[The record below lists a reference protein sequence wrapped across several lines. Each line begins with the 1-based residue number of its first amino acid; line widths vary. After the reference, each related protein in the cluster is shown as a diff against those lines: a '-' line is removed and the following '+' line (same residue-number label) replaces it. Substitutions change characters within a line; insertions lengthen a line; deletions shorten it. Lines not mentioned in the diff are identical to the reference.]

1 MNQKKQ
7 LMKNTII
14 IAIGKLSTQII
25 SYLLLPLYTS
35 QLDPSEYGNYDF
47 ICTLS
52 VFLCPIITLLME
64 ESMFRYLIDADSKVQ
79 RKKIITQT
87 IIYTFFG
94 TVLFTIIAAL
104 IMGFGTDYTAMYIT
118 AIITFVISNI
128 LIGLSNALSR
138 GLGKIKLYSVSNF
151 ILGISTIILN
161 IVFILALNAGAEGL
175 LWANTIAN
183 AFTAIVILG
192 ILKLP
197 KYIGKIDKP
206 LMKDMIKYSIP
217 LVPNSIS
224 WSIINMSDRII
235 LTQMVS
241 SAANGIYAMANKF
254 PNIINVLYGYFYTA
268 WKESAAKIVKEDNK
282 NQYYNS
288 IYHDAKRFLYAVT
301 ICLIAVMPFA
311 FPIFINE
318 AYDEAYVYIPIVMIA
333 TYYSNLSSFYG
344 GIFSAYKDTKIM
356 GTTTI
361 VAAVINLV
369 IDLLLVNS
377 LKIYAACFSTLI
389 ANLIVYFY
397 RKKKLKKYLKLKEL
411 KWQGP
416 MLFLAIICLAY
427 YAKYIPV
434 IGNNPVLLWTI
445 NVISLVIAVLYSLL
459 NNWKFIK
466 GIINTIKGKFNRK
479 DIKEIRAK

>member
-35 QLDPSEYGNYDF
+35 KLDPSEYGNYDF

-52 VFLCPIITLLME
+52 IFLCPIITLLME
-64 ESMFRYLIDADSKVQ
+64 ESMFRYLIDANSKVE

-87 IIYTFFG
+87 IIYTFAG
-94 TVLFTIIAAL
+94 TVVFTVLASL
-104 IMGFGTDYTAMYIT
+104 IMGFGTDYTPMYIT

-138 GLGKIKLYSVSNF
+138 GLGKIKLYSISNF

-161 IVFILALNAGAEGL
+161 IVFILALKAGAEGL

-183 AFTAIVILG
+183 AFTSIVIFG

-206 LMKDMIKYSIP
+206 LMKDMIKYSVP

-268 WKESAAKIVKEDNK
+268 WKESAAKIVKDENK

-318 AYDEAYVYIPIVMIA
+318 AYDEAYIYIPIVMIA

-369 IDLLLVNS
+369 VDLIFVNTF
-377 LKIYAACFSTLI
+377 KIYAACFSTLI

-427 YAKYIPV
+427 YAKYIPA
-434 IGNNPVLLWTI
+434 IGNNIVLLWVI
-445 NVISLVIAVLYSLL
+445 NVISLIIAVLYSLL
-459 NNWKFIK
+459 NNWRFIK
-466 GIINTIKGKFNRK
+466 GIIVTVKSKFHKKN
-479 DIKEIRAK
+479 IEEN

>member
-14 IAIGKLSTQII
+14 IAIGKLSTQVI
-25 SYLLLPLYTS
+25 SYILLPLYTAKLS
-35 QLDPSEYGNYDF
+35 PSEYGNYDF
-47 ICTLS
+47 VCTLS
-52 VFLCPIITLLME
+52 LFLCPIITLLME
-64 ESMFRYLIDADSKVQ
+64 ESMFRYLIDAESKMQ
-79 RKKIITQT
+79 RKRIISQT

-94 TVLFTIIAAL
+94 TILFTILAAV
-104 IMGFGTDYTAMYIT
+104 IMNIWTEYSAAYIT
-118 AIITFVISNI
+118 AIITFVISNT

-161 IVFILALNAGAEGL
+161 IVFILGINAGAEGL

-183 AFTAIVILG
+183 SLTAIVIFA

-197 KYIGKIDKP
+197 TYIGKLNKP
-206 LMKDMIKYSIP
+206 LMVDMIKYSVP

-224 WSIINMSDRII
+224 WSIINMSNRLI
-235 LTQMVS
+235 LTNMVS
-241 SAANGIYAMANKF
+241 SAANGIYAMASKF
-254 PNIINVLYGYFYTA
+254 PNIISVVYGYFYTA
-268 WKESAAKIVKEDNK
+268 WKESAARIVKEDNK
-282 NQYYNS
+282 NDYYNS
-288 IYHDAKRFLYAVT
+288 IYHDAKRFLYAIT
-301 ICLIAVMPFA
+301 ICLIAAMPFV

-318 AYDEAYVYIPIVMIA
+318 TYDEAYIYIPIIMIA

-356 GTTTI
+356 GSTTI
-361 VAAVINLV
+361 VAAILNVVIMCV
-369 IDLLLVNS
+369 FVNQF
-377 LKIYAACFSTLI
+377 KIYAACFSMLI

-397 RKKKLKKYLKLKEL
+397 RKKKLRRYIKLREL

-416 MLFLAIICLAY
+416 MLFLTIICLAY
-427 YAKYIPV
+427 YAKYVPV
-434 IGNNPVLLWTI
+434 IGEKTILLWGI
-445 NVISLVIAVLYSLL
+445 NILSLLIAILYSLA

-466 GIINTIKGKFNRK
+466 GTIGVVTEKFKRK
-479 DIKEIRAK
+479 

>member
-52 VFLCPIITLLME
+52 IFLCPIITLLME

-104 IMGFGTDYTAMYIT
+104 IMGFGTDYTPMYIT

-161 IVFILALNAGAEGL
+161 IVFILALSAGAEGL

-318 AYDEAYVYIPIVMIA
+318 AYNEAYVYIPIVMIA

-369 IDLLLVNS
+369 IDLLLVNT

-416 MLFLAIICLAY
+416 MLFLALICLAY
-427 YAKYIPV
+427 YAKYIPGV
-434 IGNNPVLLWTI
+434 GNNTVLLWTI

-466 GIINTIKGKFNRK
+466 GIVNTIKGKFS
-479 DIKEIRAK
+479 RANEN

>member
-104 IMGFGTDYTAMYIT
+104 IMGFGTDYTPMYIT

-138 GLGKIKLYSVSNF
+138 GLGKIKLYSVSNC

-161 IVFILALNAGAEGL
+161 IVFILAINAGAEGL
-175 LWANTIAN
+175 LWSNTIAN
-183 AFTAIVILG
+183 ALTAIIILV

-197 KYIGKIDKP
+197 KYMGKIDKP

-318 AYDEAYVYIPIVMIA
+318 AYNEAYVYIPIVMIA

-369 IDLLLVNS
+369 IDLLLVNT

-416 MLFLAIICLAY
+416 MLFLALICLAY
-427 YAKYIPV
+427 YAKYIPGV
-434 IGNNPVLLWTI
+434 GNNTVLLWTI
-445 NVISLVIAVLYSLL
+445 NVISLLIAVLYSLL

-466 GIINTIKGKFNRK
+466 GIVTTIKGKFS
-479 DIKEIRAK
+479 RANEN

>member
-104 IMGFGTDYTAMYIT
+104 IMGFGTDYTPMYIT

-183 AFTAIVILG
+183 AFTAIVILA

-206 LMKDMIKYSIP
+206 LMKDMIKYSGP

-318 AYDEAYVYIPIVMIA
+318 AYNEAYVYIPIVMIA

-369 IDLLLVNS
+369 IDLLLVNT

-416 MLFLAIICLAY
+416 MLFLALICLAY
-427 YAKYIPV
+427 YAKYIPGV
-434 IGNNPVLLWTI
+434 GNNTVLLWTI
-445 NVISLVIAVLYSLL
+445 NVISLLIAVLYSLL

-466 GIINTIKGKFNRK
+466 GIVNTIKGKFS
-479 DIKEIRAK
+479 RANENQN

>member
-104 IMGFGTDYTAMYIT
+104 IMGFGTDYTPMYIT

-183 AFTAIVILG
+183 AFTAIVILA

-479 DIKEIRAK
+479 DIKEN

>member
-14 IAIGKLSTQII
+14 IAIGKLSTQVI
-25 SYLLLPLYTS
+25 SYILLPLYTAKLS
-35 QLDPSEYGNYDF
+35 PSEYGNYDF
-47 ICTLS
+47 VCTLS
-52 VFLCPIITLLME
+52 LFLCPIITLLME
-64 ESMFRYLIDADSKVQ
+64 ESMFRYLIDAESKMQ
-79 RKKIITQT
+79 RKRIISQT

-94 TVLFTIIAAL
+94 TILFTILAAV
-104 IMGFGTDYTAMYIT
+104 IMNIWTEYSAAYIT

-161 IVFILALNAGAEGL
+161 IVFILGINAGAEGL

-183 AFTAIVILG
+183 SLTAIVIFA

-197 KYIGKIDKP
+197 TYIGKLNKP
-206 LMKDMIKYSIP
+206 LMIDMIKYSVP

-224 WSIINMSDRII
+224 WSIINMSNRLI
-235 LTQMVS
+235 LTNMVS
-241 SAANGIYAMANKF
+241 SAANGIYAMASKF
-254 PNIINVLYGYFYTA
+254 PNIISVVYGYFYTA
-268 WKESAAKIVKEDNK
+268 WKESAARIVKEDNK
-282 NQYYNS
+282 NDYYNS
-288 IYHDAKRFLYAVT
+288 IYHDAKRFLYAIT
-301 ICLIAVMPFA
+301 ICLIAAMPFV

-318 AYDEAYVYIPIVMIA
+318 TYDEAYIYIPIIMIA

-344 GIFSAYKDTKIM
+344 GSFSAYKDTKIM
-356 GTTTI
+356 GSTTI
-361 VAAVINLV
+361 VAAILNVVIMCV
-369 IDLLLVNS
+369 FVNQF
-377 LKIYAACFSTLI
+377 KIYAACFSMLI

-397 RKKKLKKYLKLKEL
+397 RKKKLRRYIKLREL

-416 MLFLAIICLAY
+416 MLFLTIICLAY
-427 YAKYIPV
+427 YAKYVPV
-434 IGNNPVLLWTI
+434 IGEKTILLWGI
-445 NVISLVIAVLYSLL
+445 NILSLLIAILYSLA

-466 GIINTIKGKFNRK
+466 GTIGVVTEKFKRK
-479 DIKEIRAK
+479 

>member
-35 QLDPSEYGNYDF
+35 KLDPSEYGNYDF

-52 VFLCPIITLLME
+52 IFLCPIITLLME
-64 ESMFRYLIDADSKVQ
+64 ESMFRYLIDANSKVE

-87 IIYTFFG
+87 IIYTFAG
-94 TVLFTIIAAL
+94 TVVFTVLASL
-104 IMGFGTDYTAMYIT
+104 IMGFGTDYTPMYIT

-138 GLGKIKLYSVSNF
+138 GLGKIKLYSISNF

-161 IVFILALNAGAEGL
+161 IVFILALKAGAEGL

-183 AFTAIVILG
+183 AFTAIVIFG

-206 LMKDMIKYSIP
+206 LMKDMIKYSVP

-268 WKESAAKIVKEDNK
+268 WKESAAKIVKDENK

-318 AYDEAYVYIPIVMIA
+318 AYDEAYIYIPIVMIA

-361 VAAVINLV
+361 IAAVINLV
-369 IDLLLVNS
+369 VDLIFVNTF
-377 LKIYAACFSTLI
+377 KIYAACFSTLI

-427 YAKYIPV
+427 YAKYIPA
-434 IGNNPVLLWTI
+434 IGNNIVLLWVI
-445 NVISLVIAVLYSLL
+445 NVISLIIAVLYSLL
-459 NNWKFIK
+459 NNWRFIK
-466 GIINTIKGKFNRK
+466 GIIVTVKSKFHKKN
-479 DIKEIRAK
+479 IEEN

>member
-104 IMGFGTDYTAMYIT
+104 IMGFGTDYTPMYIT

-161 IVFILALNAGAEGL
+161 IVFILSLNAGAEGL

-318 AYDEAYVYIPIVMIA
+318 AYNEAYVYIPIVMIA

-427 YAKYIPV
+427 YAKYIPGV
-434 IGNNPVLLWTI
+434 GNNPVLLWTI

-466 GIINTIKGKFNRK
+466 GIVNTIKGKFS
-479 DIKEIRAK
+479 RANENQN

>member
-35 QLDPSEYGNYDF
+35 KLDPSEYGNYDF

-52 VFLCPIITLLME
+52 IFLCPIITLLME
-64 ESMFRYLIDADSKVQ
+64 ESMFRYLIDANSKVE

-87 IIYTFFG
+87 IIYTFAG
-94 TVLFTIIAAL
+94 TVVFTVLASL
-104 IMGFGTDYTAMYIT
+104 IMGFGTDYTPMYIT

-138 GLGKIKLYSVSNF
+138 GLGKIKLYSISNF

-161 IVFILALNAGAEGL
+161 IVFILALKAGAEGL

-183 AFTAIVILG
+183 AFTSIVIFG

-206 LMKDMIKYSIP
+206 LMKDMIKYSVP

-268 WKESAAKIVKEDNK
+268 WKESAAKIVKDENK

-318 AYDEAYVYIPIVMIA
+318 AYDEAYIYIPIVMIA

-361 VAAVINLV
+361 IAAVINLV
-369 IDLLLVNS
+369 VDLIFVNTF
-377 LKIYAACFSTLI
+377 KIYAACFSTLI

-427 YAKYIPV
+427 YAKYIPA
-434 IGNNPVLLWTI
+434 IGNNIVLLWVI
-445 NVISLVIAVLYSLL
+445 NVISLIIAVLYSLL
-459 NNWKFIK
+459 NNWRFIK
-466 GIINTIKGKFNRK
+466 GIIVTVKSKFHKKN
-479 DIKEIRAK
+479 IEEN

>member
-52 VFLCPIITLLME
+52 IFLCPIITLLME

-104 IMGFGTDYTAMYIT
+104 IMGFGTDYTPMYIT

-161 IVFILALNAGAEGL
+161 IVFIFALSAGAEGL

-369 IDLLLVNS
+369 IDLLLVNT

-416 MLFLAIICLAY
+416 MLFLALICLAY
-427 YAKYIPV
+427 YAKYIPGV
-434 IGNNPVLLWTI
+434 GNNAVLLWTI
-445 NVISLVIAVLYSLL
+445 NVISLLIAVLYSLL

-479 DIKEIRAK
+479 DIKEN

>member
-35 QLDPSEYGNYDF
+35 KLDPSEYGNYDF

-52 VFLCPIITLLME
+52 IFLCPIITLLME
-64 ESMFRYLIDADSKVQ
+64 ESMFRYLIDANSKVE

-87 IIYTFFG
+87 IIYTFAG
-94 TVLFTIIAAL
+94 TVVFTVLASL
-104 IMGFGTDYTAMYIT
+104 IMGFGTDYTPMYIT

-138 GLGKIKLYSVSNF
+138 GLGKIKLYSISNF

-161 IVFILALNAGAEGL
+161 IVFILALKAGAEGL

-183 AFTAIVILG
+183 AFTAIVIFG

-206 LMKDMIKYSIP
+206 LMKDMIKYSVP

-268 WKESAAKIVKEDNK
+268 WKESAAKIVKDENK

-318 AYDEAYVYIPIVMIA
+318 AYDEAYIYIPIVMIA

-369 IDLLLVNS
+369 VDLIFVNTF
-377 LKIYAACFSTLI
+377 KIYAACFSTLI

-427 YAKYIPV
+427 YAKYIPT
-434 IGNNPVLLWTI
+434 ICSNTVLIWSI
-445 NVISLVIAVLYSLL
+445 NVISLLIAISYSLL

-466 GIINTIKGKFNRK
+466 GILGAIKGKFNGVRK
-479 DIKEIRAK
+479 G

>member
-35 QLDPSEYGNYDF
+35 KLAPSEYGNYDF

-52 VFLCPIITLLME
+52 IFLCPIITLLME
-64 ESMFRYLIDADSKVQ
+64 ESMFRYLIDANSKVE

-87 IIYTFFG
+87 IIYTFAG
-94 TVLFTIIAAL
+94 TVVFTVLASL
-104 IMGFGTDYTAMYIT
+104 IMGFGTDYTPMYIT

-138 GLGKIKLYSVSNF
+138 GLGKIKLYSISNF

-161 IVFILALNAGAEGL
+161 IVFILALKAGAEGL

-183 AFTAIVILG
+183 AFTSIIIFG

-206 LMKDMIKYSIP
+206 LMKDMIKYSVP

-268 WKESAAKIVKEDNK
+268 WKESAAKIVKDENK

-318 AYDEAYVYIPIVMIA
+318 AYDEAYIYIPIVMIA

-369 IDLLLVNS
+369 VDLIFVNTF
-377 LKIYAACFSTLI
+377 KIYAACFSTLI

-427 YAKYIPV
+427 YAKYIPA
-434 IGNNPVLLWTI
+434 IGNNIVLLWVI
-445 NVISLVIAVLYSLL
+445 NVISLIIAVLYSLL
-459 NNWKFIK
+459 NNWRFIK
-466 GIINTIKGKFNRK
+466 GIIVTVKSKFHKKN
-479 DIKEIRAK
+479 IEEN

>member
-104 IMGFGTDYTAMYIT
+104 IMGFGTDYTPMYIT

-161 IVFILALNAGAEGL
+161 IVFILSLNAGAEGL

-361 VAAVINLV
+361 VAAIINLV

-416 MLFLAIICLAY
+416 MLFLAIVCLAY
-427 YAKYIPV
+427 YAKYIPGV
-434 IGNNPVLLWTI
+434 GNNPVLLWTI

-479 DIKEIRAK
+479 DIKEN

>member
-52 VFLCPIITLLME
+52 IFLCPIITLLME

-104 IMGFGTDYTAMYIT
+104 IMGFGTDYTPMYIT

-183 AFTAIVILG
+183 AFTAIVILA

-206 LMKDMIKYSIP
+206 LMKNMIKYSIP

-318 AYDEAYVYIPIVMIA
+318 AYNEAYVYIPIVMIA

-369 IDLLLVNS
+369 IDLLLVNT

-427 YAKYIPV
+427 YAKYIPGV
-434 IGNNPVLLWTI
+434 GNNPVLIWTI
-445 NVISLVIAVLYSLL
+445 NVISLLIAVLYSLL

-466 GIINTIKGKFNRK
+466 GIVNTIKGKFS
-479 DIKEIRAK
+479 RANENQN

>member
-35 QLDPSEYGNYDF
+35 KLDPSEYGNYDF

-52 VFLCPIITLLME
+52 IFLCPIITLLME
-64 ESMFRYLIDADSKVQ
+64 ESMFRYLIDANSKVE

-87 IIYTFFG
+87 IIYTFAG
-94 TVLFTIIAAL
+94 TVVFTVLASL
-104 IMGFGTDYTAMYIT
+104 IMGFGTDYTPMYIT

-138 GLGKIKLYSVSNF
+138 GLGKIKLYSISNF

-161 IVFILALNAGAEGL
+161 IVFILALKAGAEGL

-206 LMKDMIKYSIP
+206 LMKDMIKYSVP

-268 WKESAAKIVKEDNK
+268 WKESAAKIVKDENK

-318 AYDEAYVYIPIVMIA
+318 AYDEAYIYIPIVMIA

-361 VAAVINLV
+361 IAAVINLV
-369 IDLLLVNS
+369 VDLIFVNTF
-377 LKIYAACFSTLI
+377 KIYAACFSTLI

-427 YAKYIPV
+427 YAKYIPA
-434 IGNNPVLLWTI
+434 IGNNAVILWTI
-445 NVISLVIAVLYSLL
+445 NVISLIIAVLYSLL
-459 NNWKFIK
+459 NNWRFIK
-466 GIINTIKGKFNRK
+466 GIIVAVKSKFHKKN
-479 DIKEIRAK
+479 IEEN